1 MRLAVHGHG
10 DGRWKG
16 GGSRGDTDASACIE
30 WRSHALSGRSHW
42 LYRKGRDFYHSLCS
56 LFGHTVSAH
65 CACSLPRRTLLS
77 PEGHPFLSFSVPVY
91 DPSKFIPLYQH
102 LYFLPNMINVSI
114 RTYFQF

>member
-42 LYRKGRDFYHSLCS
+42 LYRKGRAVTS
-56 LFGHTVSAH
+56 T
-65 CACSLPRRTLLS
+65 TLY
-77 PEGHPFLSFSVPVY
+77 V
-91 DPSKFIPLYQH
+91 
-102 LYFLPNMINVSI
+102 
-114 RTYFQF
+114 R